1 MAAPR
6 PTPLKPGEDK
16 ERLWGILERY
26 YDHWMKDCNGRL
38 PSEKKHKDEHIEKKR
53 KAAFGELN
61 SWLIP
66 PKVGTKA
73 YKWWQQKFGILGA
86 NAEISHDFAVQSLT
100 TRLASVGGVDAVAD
114 TAMKCLPSLCE
125 NRPMAV
131 LVTALATTG
140 PLCGDGLKEYCAW
153 WCEHCL
159 QPLLTRA
166 DTFKVSTQNSCA
178 MDFESGR
185 FLREMEEVLCVVDG
199 SAPEEWTPCAMG

>member
-1 MAAPR
+1 MLTRSKPR
-6 PTPLKPGEDK
+6 
-16 ERLWGILERY
+16 
-26 YDHWMKDCNGRL
+26 CNGRL

-61 SWLIP
+61 SWLITT
-66 PKVGTKA
+66 KVGTKA
-73 YKWWQQKFGILGA
+73 YKWSTIKSQWALFRQQKFGILGA

-131 LVTALATTG
+131 LVTA
-140 PLCGDGLKEYCAW
+140 LCGDGLKEYCAW